1 MDIPAAARYMSQKQI
16 LSIAG
21 ATAFIN
27 LWDGAVRSGKTVAS
41 LFRFIH
47 DVVHAPDQGEI
58 VIVAKTG
65 QTADRNIFGPLRSE
79 GLFGPL
85 IANQVKF
92 TPGAHTATICGRK
105 VHVIGAHDARSEER
119 IRGVTIYLAYVD
131 ELTLVS
137 QEFFDMLT
145 TRLTV
150 PGAKILATTNPD
162 NPRHWLKKEYID
174 PAARKAASRVDLKR
188 WHFTIDDNPSLTKAI
203 SDRLKNS
210 YPPGL
215 FYRRFILGHWVAAEG
230 AIYDMWDESKHVF
243 DVFPASIAGPWVCGV
258 DYGTA
263 NPFSAVLAGLGTDGI
278 LYVTAEWRWDSKIQQ
293 RQMTDGEYS
302 LAVQEWLRS
311 ARIPRTRLNGVDP
324 HYICVDPSAASF
336 KQQLYNDGLRP
347 VDGDNSVLD
356 GIRTVASLL
365 GSGKLKVHRS
375 CTGLIGE
382 IPGYVWD
389 EKKALLG
396 EDAPLKLDDHSCD
409 ALRYGVH
416 TTQSIWKPRMQMMSR

>member
-1 MDIPAAARYMSQKQI
+1 MI
-16 LSIAG
+16 SISE

-41 LFRFIH
+41 LFRFIW
-47 DVVHAPDQGEI
+47 DIANAPNQGEI
-58 VIVAKTG
+58 VVIAKTG
-65 QTADRNIFGPLRSE
+65 QTADRNIFGPLRDE
-79 GLFGPL
+79 KLFGPL
-85 IANQVKF
+85 IARQVKF
-92 TPGAHTATICGRK
+92 TPGAHTASICGRK
-105 VHVIGAHDARSEER
+105 IHVVGAHDARSEER
-119 IRGVTIYLAYVD
+119 IRGVTLYLAYVD

-137 QEFFDMLT
+137 EEFFNMLT

-162 NPRHWLKKEYID
+162 NPRHWLRTGYMNH
-174 PAARKAASRVDLKR
+174 PARVDLKS
-188 WHFTIDDNPSLTKAI
+188 WHFTIDDNPSLTEKVVQ
-203 SDRLKNS
+203 RLKSS

-215 FYRRFILGHWVAAEG
+215 FYRRFILGEWVAAEG
-230 AIYDMWDESKHVF
+230 AIYDMWDESRHVF
-243 DVFPASIAGPWVCGV
+243 DIYPASIAGPWLCGV

-263 NPFSAVLAGLGTDGI
+263 NPFSAILAGLGTDGC
-278 LYVTAEWRWDSKIQQ
+278 LYVTTEWRWDSKAQQ
-293 RQMTDGEYS
+293 RQMTDAEYS
-302 LAVQEWLRS
+302 LAVQEWLRN

-324 HYICVDPSAASF
+324 HFICVDPSAASF
-336 KQQLYNDGLRP
+336 KQQLFNDGLRP

-375 CTGLIGE
+375 CTGLISE

-396 EDAPLKLDDHSCD
+396 EDAPLKVDDHSCD
-409 ALRYGVH
+409 AVRYCLH
-416 TTQSIWKPRMQMMSR
+416 TTQSIWKPRMNMITGGA